1 MKKIYLWL
9 ALCFL
14 SAPAFA
20 QEQTDGVQQKIPGP
34 AGSIRIRP
42 VDIDGVRSA
51 TERPLKELGMQQTKL
66 DTVQLHENIALSMA
80 DVLTQRSTIFI
91 KNFGRATLSTA
102 SFRGTAASH
111 TQVLWNGM
119 KINSPMLGMT
129 DFSMIPS
136 YFIDDATLYHGTSSV
151 VVTGGG
157 LGGAI
162 TLATKPADNRGFGLQ
177 YIQGIGSFKTFDE
190 FLRLTYGNEHWQSST
205 RFVYSSSPNEYKY
218 KNYMKKIKTYDDDRN
233 LVSWYYPTERNKN
246 GDFHDLH
253 LLQEIYYNR
262 GDGNR
267 FGLTAWFV
275 DSKRGVPMLN
285 VDYRDEAEYTNRQ
298 TERTLRSIL
307 SWDRVRNNLKL
318 GAKAGYIHTSQ
329 GYDYA
334 RDLGNGTFAKMIRS
348 RSYIN
353 TVYGQ
358 FEAEYYLRDKWTFG
372 GNVSLHQHLVESQDK
387 NIITQQHDLA
397 VVGYDKGR
405 IEFSTYFSAKWRPLE
420 RLGFAVSVREDLY
433 GTDWTPVI
441 PAFFADYV
449 VSRKGN
455 IVLKASVSRNYRYP
469 TLNDQYFLPGGN
481 PDLKPERGISYD
493 GGIMFN
499 VGQDRQWSVK
509 GELSAFDSYIDNWI
523 IWLPSFKG
531 FWEPRNIK
539 QVHAYGM
546 EGKLNTSFRLSDDWS
561 LRLNANFAWTP
572 SVNRGDPVSPGD
584 ESVGKQLPYIPR
596 SSAAAAGTLSWRSW
610 SLTYKWYHYSERY
623 TMSSNDY
630 TITGHLSNYYMSDA
644 TLEKR
649 FAFRWADL
657 SLKGQVNNLLDEEY
671 ESVLSRPMPQM
682 NFEFFIEIRPRFGK
696 RHPATRPSTR

>member
-1 MKKIYLWL
+1 MKKVYLWL
-9 ALCFL
+9 FL
-14 SAPAFA
+14 NFLFVPGFA
-20 QEQTDGVQQKIPGP
+20 QKQTDGAQQKITVQ

-102 SFRGTAASH
+102 SFRGTSASH

-190 FLRLTYGNEHWQSST
+190 FLRLTYGNDHWQSST

-218 KNYMKKIKTYDDDRN
+218 KNYMKKIKIYDDDRN
-233 LVSWYYPTERNKN
+233 LVDWYYPIERNKN

-253 LLQEIYYNR
+253 LLQEVYYNR

-267 FGLTAWFV
+267 FGLMAWFV

-298 TERTLRSIL
+298 TEQTFRGIL
-307 SWDRVRNNLKL
+307 SWDRVRNSLKIA
-318 GAKAGYIHTSQ
+318 AKAGYIHTSQ

-358 FEAEYYLRDKWTFG
+358 FEAEYYLRDKWTFC

-387 NIITQQHDLA
+387 NIITQQHDEA
-397 VVGYDKGR
+397 IVGYDKGR
-405 IEFSTYFSAKWRPLE
+405 VEFSTYISAKWRPLE

-499 VGQDRQWSVK
+499 TGQDRQWSVK

-649 FAFRWADL
+649 FACRWADL

-682 NFEFFIEIRPRFGK
+682 NFEFFIEIRPKFGK
-696 RHPATRPSTR
+696 RHTAARPSTR